1 MGADDTHRL
10 TGDAAWK
17 AFKERVAKNNAATH
31 AQAREAR
38 IARDAAATTGGAAA
52 ARLRASLRA
61 CLRSRRSRSAFSR
74 AIFAIVVFLL
84 DLEAMLSALL
94 S

>member
-38 IARDAAATTGGAAA
+38 IARDAAATARQAAA
-52 ARLRASLRA
+52 EREERKNRPAQPTG
-61 CLRSRRSRSAFSR
+61 RRDHKGGRSAGS
-74 AIFAIVVFLL
+74 
-84 DLEAMLSALL
+84 
-94 S
+94 